1 MTYGDVLRKFSNE
14 QLANYIADYAVRVRH
29 KFLEDR
35 DCADVDV
42 DDKENIKTGLLL
54 ALSKDVPGTENQDIP
69 ASVSESSASPMSGLF
84 SSMLGASGSP
94 NLPVEANSEIV
105 ESSEI
110 ETTEVQSDVIS

>member
-54 ALSKDVPGTENQDIP
+54 ALSKDVPGTENHDIP
-69 ASVSESSASPMSGLF
+69 ASVSESSTSPMSGLF
-84 SSMLGASGSP
+84 SSMLGAAGSSD
-94 NLPVEANSEIV
+94 LPVESDSEVV
-105 ESSEI
+105 ESPKTEVV
-110 ETTEVQSDVIS
+110 EVQSDVIS